1 MKKLAVVPLGK
12 TNRLQKTGNH
22 SHSLLGI
29 VVRCENHYD
38 VVGNW

>member
-12 TNRLQKTGNH
+12 MNRSQKTGND

-29 VVRCENHYD
+29 VVRCQ
-38 VVGNW
+38 V